1 MSRQTRKASSSRES
15 QSSCQLIAIHPVR
28 GWRTVSLRV
37 GAGLDDMETGD
48 AAAGSMER
56 LVVEESAGS
65 VARRPVS
72 GRLIGDCGLSPKPG
86 GCRLEPAPAQRG
98 VLPEA
103 RSFLTRDVG
112 AVHDELSLAT
122 IVEVEL

>member
-1 MSRQTRKASSSRES
+1 
-15 QSSCQLIAIHPVR
+15 
-28 GWRTVSLRV
+28 
-37 GAGLDDMETGD
+37 METGD

-86 GCRLEPAPAQRG
+86 GCRLEPAR
-98 VLPEA
+98 
-103 RSFLTRDVG
+103 RSAASYRKLDLF
-112 AVHDELSLAT
+112 
-122 IVEVEL
+122 